1 MTGIPYILAD
11 VATNGGEALAIS
23 QALLIRMAIVL
34 AAGCVTGVFLS
45 FIVRGLAFGS
55 ALVSGTL
62 GGVLAAVGL
71 LLAAPM
77 FGETLGFIVAG
88 GLLSLAMTLM
98 ISRARRREATADD
111 DEPDALTTSVSSPV
125 PVKTQAAAKPA
136 SKPDPKPDP
145 MSDPMSD
152 PDPAPKPQSK
162 PDPKPASRLNASSG
176 MPPEPAKT
184 AAPESKTAP
193 KKDDEAAAPPE
204 SEAPQKAA
212 QEAPQKATKKP
223 SAMPSPPKPDLK
235 PKPTSG
241 SSSSPAWMQ
250 DH

>member
-11 VATNGGEALAIS
+11 VATNVGEALAIS

-125 PVKTQAAAKPA
+125 PVKTQAAAKPV

-145 MSDPMSD
+145 MSDPAS
-152 PDPAPKPQSK
+152 KPQSK

-193 KKDDEAAAPPE
+193 KEDDEAAAPPPE

-212 QEAPQKATKKP
+212 QKAPQKATKKP
-223 SAMPSPPKPDLK
+223 SAMPSPPKPNLK
-235 PKPTSG
+235 PKPTQG

>member
-23 QALLIRMAIVL
+23 QALLIRTAIVL

-45 FIVRGLAFGS
+45 FIVRGLAVGS

-62 GGVLAAVGL
+62 GGVLAAVGF

-77 FGETLGFIVAG
+77 FGETIGFIVAG

-125 PVKTQAAAKPA
+125 PVKTQAAAKPV
-136 SKPDPKPDP
+136 SKPDPKP
-145 MSDPMSD
+145 DPMSD

-193 KKDDEAAAPPE
+193 KKDDEADAPPPE

-212 QEAPQKATKKP
+212 QKAPQKATKKP